1 MLVFPK
7 EEFVARN
14 QKCIELMKEKGLDA
28 ILAFTDYFKHASIR
42 YLTGYTYQPVWL
54 ASSTYI
60 LPREGEPTLLVD
72 RFMDAVKEQVWVS
85 DVRTISGWLERPG
98 PAGTLLAVAEATA
111 EILREKGLERAKIG
125 LIGYDIMPAMCFDKM
140 KGKLPD
146 AQFIDVSEEFERLRM
161 VKSDNEIALI
171 KKANSI
177 ISKGYEAAIEAIR
190 PGRTEADVGSAMMKA
205 LLDAGADFILAL
217 WVVSGKAAERVYRT
231 PLITNRELKKGDM
244 VWMDC
249 GMAYKGYFADV
260 GRTTIVGK
268 ATEKQKRL
276 CDAVLKMHKNAAG
289 IMKPGV
295 KAGDIYEE
303 MRRTA
308 VETGYGDYF
317 KPGGFVGHN
326 IGVTLDDYPLIKPDE
341 PTPLEK
347 NMVMNIDPKLFVP
360 GVGGARIEDSYL
372 ITEDGAKRLTKVP
385 QKLW

>member
-1 MLVFPK
+1 MVFPK
-7 EEFVARN
+7 EELVSRN
-14 QKCIELMKEKGLDA
+14 QKCIELMRERGLDA

-54 ASSTYI
+54 ASSTYV

-111 EILREKGLERAKIG
+111 EILREKGLERSKIG
-125 LIGYDIMPAMCFDKM
+125 LIGYDIMPAMCLDRIKH
-140 KGKLPD
+140 KLPE
-146 AQFIDVSEEFERLRM
+146 AQFVDVSEEFERLRM
-161 VKSDNEIALI
+161 VKSENEIALI
-171 KKANSI
+171 KRANSI

-260 GRTTIVGK
+260 GRTTVVGK
-268 ATEKQKRL
+268 ATEKQRRL
-276 CDAVLKMHKNAAG
+276 CDAVLRMHKNAAG
-289 IMKPGV
+289 IMRPGV
-295 KAGDIYEE
+295 RAGDIYEE

-308 VETGYGDYF
+308 VEAGYGDYF

-360 GVGGARIEDSYL
+360 GVGGARVEDSYL